1 MTSGPVRNEVG
12 SVFNGELF
20 SRTETGF
27 RQLFAS
33 VSGASFAGIKDGLFA
48 SGFDAKQREF
58 APLFRGCVFTF
69 IIPLATLF
77 FLSPSQRNRK
87 FYLFLTRSRKA
98 ES

>member
-48 SGFDAKQREF
+48 SGFDVKQREF

-77 FLSPSQRNRK
+77 FSLLPPNVIGNSIYS
-87 FYLFLTRSRKA
+87 
-98 ES
+98 